1 MPPPI
6 NQAVVASVGLAA
18 ATVVVAAAVAIYQDP
33 EVRRVTDDLR
43 RRIAIALRSLGDN
56 VDPNR
61 APRFN
66 RPEDAH
72 GFYESHSVDADEETR
87 RRQRE
92 ELLYW
97 NALRESQ
104 QDIRQPTSP
113 HGSTFDDFLQPDS
126 TGETGTLVYNT
137 GAETRDDSN
146 MLRRRGGNTDGV
158 RGLNASM
165 IANPF
170 ADEYGI
176 ELDEQRRIEE
186 PNLLAPGQE
195 EIMSDIYEA
204 TPVLKSA
211 SLAQQPAPIT
221 PLSNAAAAPDVLF
234 DFDSQSQTLDSQTE
248 YDTAADVEQSHG
260 ARTPTTARS
269 ITLERELAEDEY
281 MTASNDDE
289 EEYERAGAY
298 ASIQAWAQN
307 STSGG
312 FYSPLPVTPEAALSE
327 AELISEGH
335 LTPTDSASVVDVG
348 YDAASSRGG
357 DYDVMSDSDDG
368 IATPG
373 SWSEIGSV
381 ISESE
386 SALRA

>member
-1 MPPPI
+1 MPVP
-6 NQAVVASVGLAA
+6 VAAKIGLAA

-61 APRFN
+61 QPRFN

-72 GFYESHSVDADEETR
+72 GFYESHNSVDADDETR

-92 ELLYW
+92 ELMYW

-104 QDIRQPTSP
+104 QLQRQPSSP
-113 HGSTFDDFLQPDS
+113 HGSTFEDFLQPDS
-126 TGETGTLVYNT
+126 TGERGTLVYNT
-137 GAETRDDSN
+137 GANVFSESN
-146 MLRRRGGNTDGV
+146 NLRRRGADTEGV

-165 IANPF
+165 FANPF
-170 ADEYGI
+170 SDEYGI
-176 ELDEQRRIEE
+176 ELDEQPRIEE
-186 PNLLAPGQE
+186 PNLLAPGQDE
-195 EIMSDIYEA
+195 VMSDIYNA
-204 TPVLKSA
+204 TPILKSTT
-211 SLAQQPAPIT
+211 LAQAPAPVT
-221 PLSNAAAAPDVLF
+221 PLSNAAASPDLLF
-234 DFDSQSQTLDSQTE
+234 DFDSQSETVDYRTE
-248 YDTAADVEQSHG
+248 YDTATDAEEHNG

-269 ITLERELAEDEY
+269 VTMDRELAEDEY
-281 MTASNDDE
+281 MTASNNDSEDDE
-289 EEYERAGAY
+289 RAAAY

-312 FYSPLPVTPEAALSE
+312 FYSPLPVTPQAPISE
-327 AELISEGH
+327 AEFISEGH

-348 YDAASSRGG
+348 YEAASSRGG

-373 SWSEIGSV
+373 SWSEVGSV
-381 ISESE
+381 ISESD

>member
-1 MPPPI
+1 MPVP
-6 NQAVVASVGLAA
+6 VAAKIGLAA

-61 APRFN
+61 VPRFN

-72 GFYESHSVDADEETR
+72 GFYESHGVDADEETR

-104 QDIRQPTSP
+104 QNIGQPTSP
-113 HGSTFDDFLQPDS
+113 HGSTFEDFLQPDS
-126 TGETGTLVYNT
+126 TGERGTLVYNT
-137 GAETRDDSN
+137 GANAWDDSN
-146 MLRRRGGNTDGV
+146 NLRRRGANTEGV
-158 RGLNASM
+158 RGLNAAMVAS
-165 IANPF
+165 PF
-170 ADEYGI
+170 NDEYGI
-176 ELDEQRRIEE
+176 ELDEQPRIEE
-186 PNLLAPGQE
+186 ASLLAPGQD
-195 EIMSDIYEA
+195 EIMSDIYNA
-204 TPVLKSA
+204 TPVLKSTP
-211 SLAQQPAPIT
+211 LAQPPVPIT
-221 PLSNAAAAPDVLF
+221 PLSNSAAARDVLF
-234 DFDSQSQTLDSQTE
+234 DFDSQSQTLDSHTE
-248 YDTAADVEQSHG
+248 YDTATDVEPNRG

-269 ITLERELAEDEY
+269 VTLDRELAEDEY
-281 MTASNDDE
+281 MTASYDDDE
-289 EEYERAGAY
+289 EDERAAAY

-312 FYSPLPVTPEAALSE
+312 FYSPLPVTPEAPLSE

-348 YDAASSRGG
+348 YEAASSRGG

-386 SALRA
+386 SAMRA